1 MQILNIEF
9 YYDPGH
15 GWYKVAHSVLAQ
27 LSIADKISGYS
38 YMHGSY
44 AYLEEDCDATL
55 FFKVAESAGIKVNII
70 YPIDSYREQSHIRD
84 YKRYQDQNQN
94 QSQNKL
100 TK

>member
-15 GWYKVAHSVLAQ
+15 GWYRVAHSTLAS
-27 LSIADKISGYS
+27 LSIADKISACS
-38 YMHGSY
+38 YMQGLY

-70 YPIDSYREQSHIRD
+70 HPIDSYREQSHIRD
-84 YKRYQDQNQN
+84 YERYQDQSQNQN
-94 QSQNKL
+94 NL